1 MNMTTKGKVYT
12 FYSIIIVMLV
22 LALMVFKLNIYARA
36 VICLFIL
43 GCLLVMRSVQKAWL
57 LPPDIN
63 PDTMQP
69 VKPLVLD
76 EPLDKPHVVDSKAH
90 NESIDTYLS
99 LMLRADKEL
108 SEDPSV
114 DKDSAS
120 YNNLLNARIS
130 EYLDVSE

>member
-12 FYSIIIVMLV
+12 FYSIIIVILV

-36 VICLFIL
+36 VICFFIL

-130 EYLDVSE
+130 EYLDASK

>member
-12 FYSIIIVMLV
+12 FYSIIIVILV

-36 VICLFIL
+36 VICFFIL

-114 DKDSAS
+114 EKDSAS

-130 EYLDVSE
+130 EYLDASE

>member
-1 MNMTTKGKVYT
+1 MTTKGKVYT
-12 FYSIIIVMLV
+12 FYSIIIVILV

-36 VICLFIL
+36 VICFFIL

-63 PDTMQP
+63 PDTVQP

-130 EYLDVSE
+130 EYLDASE

>member
-1 MNMTTKGKVYT
+1 MNMTTKGNVYT
-12 FYSIIIVMLV
+12 FYSIIIVILV

-36 VICLFIL
+36 VICFFIL

-130 EYLDVSE
+130 EYLDASE

>member
-12 FYSIIIVMLV
+12 FYSIIIVILV

-36 VICLFIL
+36 VICFFIL

-120 YNNLLNARIS
+120 YNNLLNACIS
-130 EYLDVSE
+130 EYLDASE

>member
-12 FYSIIIVMLV
+12 FYSIIIVILV

-36 VICLFIL
+36 VICFFIL

-120 YNNLLNARIS
+120 YNNLMNARIS

>member
-1 MNMTTKGKVYT
+1 MDMTTKGKVYT

-130 EYLDVSE
+130 EYLDASE

>member
-1 MNMTTKGKVYT
+1 MTTKGKVYT
-12 FYSIIIVMLV
+12 FYSIIIVILV

-36 VICLFIL
+36 VICFFIL

-130 EYLDVSE
+130 EYLDASE

>member
-120 YNNLLNARIS
+120 YNSLLNARIS
-130 EYLDVSE
+130 EYLDASE

>member
-1 MNMTTKGKVYT
+1 MTTKGKVYT
-12 FYSIIIVMLV
+12 FYSIIIVILV

-36 VICLFIL
+36 VICFFIL

-120 YNNLLNARIS
+120 YNNLLNACIS
-130 EYLDVSE
+130 EYLDASE

>member
-90 NESIDTYLS
+90 NEIIDTYLS

-130 EYLDVSE
+130 EYLDASE

>member
-22 LALMVFKLNIYARA
+22 LALMVFKQNIYARA

-114 DKDSAS
+114 DKDPAS

-130 EYLDVSE
+130 EYLDASE

>member
-36 VICLFIL
+36 VICFFIL

-108 SEDPSV
+108 SEDPSM

-130 EYLDVSE
+130 EYLDASE

>member
-12 FYSIIIVMLV
+12 FYSIIIVILV

-36 VICLFIL
+36 VICFFIL

-130 EYLDVSE
+130 EFLDASE

>member
-12 FYSIIIVMLV
+12 FYSIIIVILV

-36 VICLFIL
+36 VICFFIL

>member
-1 MNMTTKGKVYT
+1 MTTKGKVYT

-36 VICLFIL
+36 MICLFIL
-43 GCLLVMRSVQKAWL
+43 GCLLVVRSVQKAWL

-69 VKPLVLD
+69 MKPLVLD
-76 EPLDKPHVVDSKAH
+76 EPLNKPHVVDSKVH

-130 EYLDVSE
+130 EYLDASE

>member
-120 YNNLLNARIS
+120 YNNLLNACIS
-130 EYLDVSE
+130 EYLDASE

>member
-1 MNMTTKGKVYT
+1 MNMTTKGKVCT
-12 FYSIIIVMLV
+12 FYSIIIVILV

-36 VICLFIL
+36 VICFFIL
-43 GCLLVMRSVQKAWL
+43 GCLLVMRSVQKAWM

-76 EPLDKPHVVDSKAH
+76 EHLDKPHVVDSKAH

>member
-76 EPLDKPHVVDSKAH
+76 KPLDKPHVVDSKAH

-130 EYLDVSE
+130 EYLDASE

>member
-12 FYSIIIVMLV
+12 FYSIIIVILV

-36 VICLFIL
+36 VICFFIL

-76 EPLDKPHVVDSKAH
+76 EHLDKPHVVDSKAH

-130 EYLDVSE
+130 EYLDASE

>member
-1 MNMTTKGKVYT
+1 MTTKGKVYT
-12 FYSIIIVMLV
+12 FYSIIIVILV

-36 VICLFIL
+36 VICFFIL

-130 EYLDVSE
+130 EYLDASK

>member
-43 GCLLVMRSVQKAWL
+43 GCLLVMRSVQKAWV

-130 EYLDVSE
+130 EYLDASE

>member
-1 MNMTTKGKVYT
+1 MTTKGKVYT

>member
-12 FYSIIIVMLV
+12 FYSIIIVILV

-36 VICLFIL
+36 VICFFIL

-114 DKDSAS
+114 DNDSAS

>member
-12 FYSIIIVMLV
+12 FYSIIIVILV

-36 VICLFIL
+36 VICFFIL

-63 PDTMQP
+63 PDTVQP

-130 EYLDVSE
+130 EYLDASE

>member
-12 FYSIIIVMLV
+12 FYSIIIVILV
-22 LALMVFKLNIYARA
+22 LALMIFKLNIYARA
-36 VICLFIL
+36 VICFFIL

-130 EYLDVSE
+130 EYLDASE

>member
-36 VICLFIL
+36 VICFFIL

>member
-12 FYSIIIVMLV
+12 FYSIIIVIQV

-36 VICLFIL
+36 VICFFIL

-108 SEDPSV
+108 SEDPSM

-130 EYLDVSE
+130 EYLDASE

>member
-22 LALMVFKLNIYARA
+22 LALMVFKQNIYARA

-57 LPPDIN
+57 LPPDIT

-130 EYLDVSE
+130 EYLDASE

>member
-43 GCLLVMRSVQKAWL
+43 GCLMVMRSVQKAWL

-130 EYLDVSE
+130 EYLDASE

>member
-22 LALMVFKLNIYARA
+22 LALMVFKQNIYARA

-130 EYLDVSE
+130 EYLDASE

>member
-69 VKPLVLD
+69 VKSLVLD

-130 EYLDVSE
+130 EYLDASE

>member
-12 FYSIIIVMLV
+12 FYSIIIVILV

-36 VICLFIL
+36 VICFFIL
-43 GCLLVMRSVQKAWL
+43 GCLLVMRSVQKAWM

>member
-130 EYLDVSE
+130 EYLDASE